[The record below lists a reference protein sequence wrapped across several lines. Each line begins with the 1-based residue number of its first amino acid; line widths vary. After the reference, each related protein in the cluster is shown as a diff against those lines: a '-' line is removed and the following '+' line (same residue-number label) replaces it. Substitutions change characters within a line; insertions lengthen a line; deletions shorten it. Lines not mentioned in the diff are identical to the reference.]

1 MDLGRKFPYAYSE
14 ICEIQELKIM
24 CHFEH
29 RNRGIHLNFFTLRS
43 LQTLLRVYNLHQ
55 YICHV

>member
-1 MDLGRKFPYAYSE
+1 
-14 ICEIQELKIM
+14 M